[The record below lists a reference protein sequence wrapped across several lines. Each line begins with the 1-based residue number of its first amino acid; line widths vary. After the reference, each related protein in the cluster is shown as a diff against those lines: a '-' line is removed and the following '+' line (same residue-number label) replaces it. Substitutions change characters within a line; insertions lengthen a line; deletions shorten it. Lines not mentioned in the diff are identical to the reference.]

1 MENISSQLSSN
12 LGNDMLKSLK
22 GGSPLGKGQGAVGND
37 SENPSGQLIN
47 SFGSMLKN
55 QISNLNDLN
64 QNSAK
69 AVEAYASGEPI
80 EVHQVM
86 LAMEKSSTAMSLAL
100 QVRNKVISGYQELM
114 RTQV

>member
-1 MENISSQLSSN
+1 MDNISSQLSTN
-12 LGNDMLKSLK
+12 LAKDAIGSLK
-22 GGSPLGKGQGAVGND
+22 GGFGALGENKKGTQEAD
-37 SENPSGQLIN
+37 PSGGLIN

-55 QISNLNDLN
+55 QMNNLNELS

-86 LAMEKSSTAMSLAL
+86 LAMEKSSTAMSLAI

-114 RTQV
+114 RTQA